1 MKYAKSLTAGCLAC
15 LCALASLSGAEHK
28 IDPAQCP
35 QPQPVPVLTDSMM
48 QKGFF
53 PDPAQKKYPIQKE
66 FALAF
71 NVKFKSASP
80 GTMVD
85 LGRGILCGIGKDGKI
100 ELSFACSPTEIMASR
115 LTLKSKVK
123 AEAGKT
129 YHIAA
134 NYSFNI
140 RRCSLYIN
148 GHWQTENDILYLP
161 EVCFAQGEMNSSQAN
176 GTISDLVFYDTAL
189 FSEDL
194 AFTDK
199 DPAFFKDLAKRIR
212 SVKAANPHIKKW
224 SDQLAICAE
233 AYANSN
239 TVTIAQVRR
248 LERDIT
254 NLETMNTA
262 IAANPAGTVSKAPFT
277 SYTVPSTTQAIY
289 LPYALPENGEL
300 SNKIEVFAAQGEYES
315 ASIVVVAFAP
325 LKNFTIRP
333 TALKNG
339 KNTIAAKEI
348 DCKLVKRWYRTGG
361 AWMTYH
367 ADKRQRLLTPDLL
380 LYDDNAIKVD
390 EIKRNN
396 YMRLD
401 YPTGTVYADISEY
414 DYDKLRFNP
423 DKDPFKDAKSLQPL
437 TIGHAGRNQQYFLT
451 IHVPENTAPGFYD
464 GKVDLLLDGKAAA
477 QLDLTVRVLP
487 FKLPDPKSYANLD
500 NVYFSHINRLP
511 DPGYSDE
518 FHKNAADVLV
528 KYNLKHPGGAG
539 RTIERL
545 RAERD
550 AGLDVRYLVA
560 AGVSPREWFNNYG
573 GPMNQLTPEMKA
585 ELDRVFL
592 QQVRKQ
598 QKMYKEALGFEP
610 EWYNCAASESGW
622 YEGLVMRIAPGVD
635 VMRGNSNGKM
645 MSHGMGAALYA
656 FTSDFNSMDS
666 ATRLEKSW
674 SEIWH
679 SVGGRQMNYA
689 NPFPGAEN
697 PAWYRRKIGL
707 LMYKRLFDGH
717 MLHGYFSRH
726 YNEFSE
732 WPGGDGNYRNF
743 CMAYA
748 QYKGIVE
755 TVKLTGAREA
765 YDDVRYATLLKEQAL
780 KYRDVKD
787 QVLAREAR
795 RQLAWLE
802 LFDGDKGDFDMFR
815 AAAVQRILALQELA
829 KIRGGAK

>member
-1 MKYAKSLTAGCLAC
+1 MKYAKGLTAGCIAC
-15 LCALASLSGAEHK
+15 LCALASLSGANSK

-53 PDPAQKKYPIQKE
+53 PDPAKKKFPIQKE

-71 NVKFKSASP
+71 NVQFDSVKP
-80 GTMVD
+80 GTTVD
-85 LGRGILCGIGKDGKI
+85 LGRGILCSIGKDGKI

-115 LTLKSKVK
+115 LTLKSNIK
-123 AEAGKT
+123 AEKGKN
-129 YHIAA
+129 YHIEA

-140 RRCSLYIN
+140 RRCSLYVD

-161 EVCFAQGEMNSSQAN
+161 EVCFAPTESVKSS
-176 GTISDLVFYDTAL
+176 GKYKDLVFYDTAL

-194 AFTDK
+194 AFTNK
-199 DPAFFKDLAKRIR
+199 DAGFFKELAKRVS
-212 SVKAANPHIKKW
+212 SVKAANKYIEKW
-224 SDQLAICAE
+224 ADQLADCAK
-233 AYANSN
+233 AYASSG

-248 LERDIT
+248 LERDIA
-254 NLETMNTA
+254 NLEIINA
-262 IAANPAGTVSKAPFT
+262 GIAADPAGTVSNAPFT
-277 SYTVPSTTQAIY
+277 SHTVPSTTQAIY

-300 SNKIEVFAAQGEYES
+300 TNKIEVFAAQGEYES
-315 ASIVVVAFAP
+315 ASIVVTAFAP
-325 LKNFTIRP
+325 LSNFTIRVSD
-333 TALKNG
+333 LKNG
-339 KNTIAAKEI
+339 KNTLAAKEI

-367 ADKRQRLLTPDLL
+367 ADKRQRVLTPDLL
-380 LYDDNAIKVD
+380 LYDDKAIVVD

-414 DYDKLRFNP
+414 DYDKLRFEP
-423 DKDPFKDAKSLQPL
+423 DKDPFHDAKSLLPL
-437 TIGHAGRNQQYFLT
+437 DIPHAGRNQQYFLN

-464 GKVDLLLDGKAAA
+464 GKVDLVLNGKVAA

-487 FKLPDPKSYANLD
+487 FKLPDPKSYTDLNK
-500 NVYFSHINRLP
+500 VYFSHINRLP
-511 DPGYSDE
+511 DVSSSDE
-518 FHKNAADVLV
+518 FHRTAAEVLA

-539 RTIERL
+539 KSIARL

-550 AGLDVRYLVA
+550 AGLDVRYLVS
-560 AGVSPREWFNNYG
+560 AGLSPREWFKNFG
-573 GPMNQLTPEMKA
+573 GPTKDITPAMKA
-585 ELDRVFL
+585 EMDRIFL
-592 QQVRKQ
+592 QQLRKQ
-598 QKMYKEALGFEP
+598 QKLYQEALGFEP
-610 EWYNCAASESGW
+610 EWYNCAASESSW
-622 YEGLVMRIAPGVD
+622 YEGLVMQIAPGVD
-635 VMRGNSNGKM
+635 LMRANSNGKM
-645 MSHGMGAALYA
+645 MSHGMGDALYA
-656 FTSDFNSMDS
+656 YTSDFNSMDS

-707 LMYKRLFDGH
+707 LMYKRHFDGH
-717 MLHGYFSRH
+717 MLHGYYGRH

-748 QYKGIVE
+748 QYKGIIE
-755 TVKLTGAREA
+755 TLKLTGTREA
-765 YDDVRYATLLKEQAL
+765 YDDIRYATLLKEQAM
-780 KYRDVKD
+780 KYRDGKD

-802 LFDGDKGDFDMFR
+802 IFNGDKSDFDMFR

-829 KIRGGAK
+829 KIRGGEK